1 MSTAIII
8 SIVVFFILILS
19 GVGIYFYK
27 KKKKDENEEEEITEE
42 TAPPT
47 TDVNAEAPSQTP
59 SSSIGSDDVMIG
71 DSTLWNRDGKLICG
85 ITSPNKAGNLFC
97 TDYSID
103 NRFKSMKK
111 SCIDVDVDQNNKRI
125 FCVDQATKKA
135 QFLTI
140 PANGLTEHKDDAKW
154 NTLGTDKFKKV
165 SVSNPANNIVALGD
179 SDQKVYRYDGT
190 GWKKMG
196 DLVTSE
202 IATLSPQSTNVQ
214 STNVGY
220 ILAPNSGESN
230 AETGF
235 RIYGYGI
242 QGSPSWFSASN
253 WSGTKI
259 DGGAS
264 INTNQPVVC
273 HINKKNEIH
282 CQTTSTPNEKIKLYD
297 EKLTYDNINISGE
310 KDLFL
315 TTTPGKDV
323 YYYDLQIKD
332 SQGYYPGVKIG
343 GVKFTKIAS

>member
-27 KKKKDENEEEEITEE
+27 KKNKVVNEEEEEIKEE
-42 TAPPT
+42 PVPSTPDT
-47 TDVNAEAPSQTP
+47 NAEAPSQTP

-71 DSTLWNRDGKLICG
+71 DSTVWNREGKLICG

-111 SCIDVDVDQNNKRI
+111 SCIDVDVDQDNRRI
-125 FCVDQATKKA
+125 FCVSQPNKNIE
-135 QFLTI
+135 FLTV
-140 PANGLTEHKDDAKW
+140 PSNGLTEHKDDAKW
-154 NTLGTDKFKKV
+154 STSLGTQKFRKV

-179 SDQKVYRYDGT
+179 SDQKVYRYGNT
-190 GWKKMG
+190 GWQKMG

-202 IATLSPQSTNVQ
+202 IATLSQP
-214 STNVGY
+214 TNVGY
-220 ILAPNSGESN
+220 ILAPNSQESG
-230 AETGF
+230 ETGF

-264 INTNQPVVC
+264 TNTNQPVVC
-273 HINKKNEIH
+273 HINKKNEIY
-282 CQTTSTPNEKIKLYD
+282 CQTTSSSIENIKPL
-297 EKLTYDNINISGE
+297 EQGFIYDNINISGD

-315 TTTPGKDV
+315 TTINKDV
-323 YYYDLQIKD
+323 YYYDLQTKN
-332 SQGYYPGVKIG
+332 SQGLYPGTKISG
-343 GVKFTKIAS
+343 LNFTKIAS

>member
-19 GVGIYFYK
+19 GVGIYFYT
-27 KKKKDENEEEEITEE
+27 KKKKDKKDEKAEEEEIKEE
-42 TAPPT
+42 TVPSTLA
-47 TDVNAEAPSQTP
+47 TDAEAPSQTP

-71 DSTLWNRDGKLICG
+71 DSTPWNREGKLICG
-85 ITSPNKAGNLFC
+85 ITSPNNAGNLFC

-103 NRFKSMKK
+103 NKFKSMKK

-140 PANGLTEHKDDAKW
+140 PANGLTEQKDDAKW
-154 NTLGTDKFKKV
+154 SDLGNDKFKKI
-165 SVSNPANNIVALGD
+165 SVSNPGNNIVALGD
-179 SDQKVYRYDGT
+179 IDQKVYRYDGT
-190 GWKKMG
+190 GWQKMG

-202 IATLSPQSTNVQ
+202 IATLSQP
-214 STNVGY
+214 TNVGY

-230 AETGF
+230 ENGF

-253 WSGTKI
+253 WSGVKI

-273 HINKKNEIH
+273 HINKKNEIY
-282 CQTTSTPNEKIKLYD
+282 CQTTSSPTEKIKLY
-297 EKLTYDNINISGE
+297 EQGLIYDNINISGE

-315 TTTPGKDV
+315 TTTPGKDI
-323 YYYDLQIKD
+323 YYYDLQIKN
-332 SQGYYPGVKIG
+332 SQGYYSATKIG

>member
-19 GVGIYFYK
+19 GVGVYFYK
-27 KKKKDENEEEEITEE
+27 KKKKDENEEDENNEEE

-47 TDVNAEAPSQTP
+47 TDINAEAPSQTP

-71 DSTLWNRDGKLICG
+71 DSTSWNRDGKLICG

-97 TDYSID
+97 TDYSVD

-125 FCVDQATKKA
+125 FCVSQPNKNVE
-135 QFLTI
+135 FLTV

-154 NTLGTDKFKKV
+154 NTSLGTQKFRKV

-179 SDQKVYRYDGT
+179 SDQKVYRYENN

-202 IATLSPQSTNVQ
+202 IATLSQP
-214 STNVGY
+214 TNVGF
-220 ILAPNSGESN
+220 ILAPNSQESG
-230 AETGF
+230 ETGF

-242 QGSPSWFSASN
+242 QGSPSWFSASI

-264 INTNQPVVC
+264 TNTNQPVVC
-273 HINKKNEIH
+273 HINKKNDIY
-282 CQTTSTPNEKIKLYD
+282 CQTTSSSIENIKPL
-297 EKLTYDNINISGE
+297 EQGLIYDNINISGE

-315 TTTPGKDV
+315 TTNNKDV
-323 YYYDLQIKD
+323 YYYDLQIKN
-332 SQGYYPGVKIG
+332 SQGLYPGTKISG
-343 GVKFTKIAS
+343 LKFTKIAS